1 MNFDLSTEY
10 YFTNGGLVSLA
21 GLCKRIDNAIYEDVR
36 RDTDGP
42 FDVPGVN
49 GPIDEVEVTQPENA
63 DLVTVLGL
71 GAAYQQPFT
80 FLPSS
85 LSGLGGNSNVTGT
98 DSEVD
103 VPDRGGLPFFPQSDL
118 VYNIVPYFQKSG
130 FQARVAIN
138 HRGDCLLGLADRQVN
153 DTWVK
158 ARTTVDINAGD
169 QLEHLLTQPALMV
182 QNRTNA
188 SKVGCAGEMSLP
200 FLSSPQRSSPQRP
213 PRVGGAADGAP
224 KRHL

>member
-103 VPDRGGLPFFPQSDL
+103 VPDRGGLPFFPQSNL
-118 VYNIVPYFQKSG
+118 VYNIVPYFQKGG
-130 FQARVAIN
+130 FEARVAVN
-138 HRGDCLLGLADRQVN
+138 FRGDYLLALEDEPAN
-153 DTWVK
+153 DVWVK
-158 ARTTVDINAGD
+158 DRTTVDINTSYQFAG
-169 QLEHLLTQPALMV
+169 LLGKPELMFQV
-182 QNRTNA
+182 ENATDAPEVEYAGGNEDRLNFHYLSGRT
-188 SKVGCAGEMSLP
+188 VTLG
-200 FLSSPQRSSPQRP
+200 LSAQF
-213 PRVGGAADGAP
+213 
-224 KRHL
+224 